1 MLALVNTLLAVPKGC
16 TSRTFNGTRP
26 ADRKRLEYIITR
38 QPHRK
43 LVRNVAVHTQPAYG
57 FRSQHRVRPSPT
69 PRQIRSES
77 KTANVGNRS
86 ASGVGD
92 AVCRQS
98 GSGVD
103 IAAWTCQDDACYS
116 CRARQK
122 FGLSVSDERPRP
134 CTCGPIPAQRRTTL
148 QIEAT
153 GQRYKQTTEFVYLG
167 GAISESA
174 DLDTQD

>member
-16 TSRTFNGTRP
+16 TSHTFNGTRP

-69 PRQIRSES
+69 PRQIRLEWC
-77 KTANVGNRS
+77 G
-86 ASGVGD
+86 GCC
-92 AVCRQS
+92 VCRQS
-98 GSGVD
+98 GSGID

-116 CRARQK
+116 CRACQK